1 MKINKIASINEK
13 DIPEPGAL
21 AAYVK
26 VLKLY
31 LDDNTVTPKFK
42 RLIENLPSPRTVKSK
57 LSWEECKIL
66 FITINYLWKNIIGKD
81 ILEENYIDEPKQE
94 LLGNYWLFKNGIM
107 INGENHYTA
116 IERDSSLVITVLG
129 LNGITLQYYLS
140 TSPNKLINYIL
151 KNGGVRVFINAD
163 NKGFFQMTEKTYAQ
177 WGRGKVRKY
186 DLKTK
191 IVRIIDLKMPYNG
204 WKSGIPI
211 KL

>member
-1 MKINKIASINEK
+1 MKINKIATIAEK
-13 DIPEPGAL
+13 DIPEPSAL

-26 VLKLY
+26 ILKVY
-31 LDDNTVTPKFK
+31 LSDNDVSPNVKK
-42 RLIENLPSPRTVKSK
+42 LITNLPSPRTIKSR

-66 FITINYLWKNIIGKD
+66 FVTINYLWKKIIGKD
-81 ILEENYIDEPKQE
+81 LLEQGYVEESKQE
-94 LLGNYWLFKNGIM
+94 LLGNYWLFKNGVM
-107 INGENHYTA
+107 ITGENHYTA

-140 TSPNKLINYIL
+140 TNPNKLINYIL
-151 KNGGVRVFINAD
+151 KNGGVRVFINKD
-163 NKGFFQMTEKTYAQ
+163 NKGFFQMTEATYAQ
-177 WGRGKVRKY
+177 WGRNKVRKY

-191 IVRIIDLKMPYNG
+191 IVKIIDLKMPYNG